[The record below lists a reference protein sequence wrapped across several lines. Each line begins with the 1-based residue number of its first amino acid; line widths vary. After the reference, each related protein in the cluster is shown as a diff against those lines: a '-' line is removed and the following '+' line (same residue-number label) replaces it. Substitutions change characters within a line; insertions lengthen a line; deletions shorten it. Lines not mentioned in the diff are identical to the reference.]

1 MTFEDMDISRVRE
14 YAELF
19 VSVFNR
25 PPWNDRWT
33 ALTAKLRIGELI
45 TTGTFVGKAAYEDG
59 RLLGIILGQKEHFF
73 DGVRFQIQEFCVRPE
88 YQQSGCGSR
97 LLSALR
103 DELNAIGVTKVYL
116 ITSRGE
122 STEGWYRRRGL
133 KTSDEMIVMSES
145 LGQ

>member
-1 MTFEDMDISRVRE
+1 MTFEDMDISHVRE

-25 PPWNDRWT
+25 PPWEDRWT
-33 ALTAKLRIGELI
+33 VLTAKLRIGELI
-45 TTGTFVGKAAYEDG
+45 TTGTFVGKAAYEDR

-88 YQQSGCGSR
+88 FQQGGCGSR
-97 LLSALR
+97 LLSSLR
-103 DELNAIGVTKVYL
+103 EELNALGVTEIYL
-116 ITSRGE
+116 ITTHGE

-133 KTSDEMIVMSES
+133 KVSDNFIVMSERLS
-145 LGQ
+145 